1 MNLPRYAIIVAG
13 GSGVRMG
20 ASLPKQFLPI
30 NGLPIVMHTLSN
42 FEKSETF
49 IELVLVLPAN
59 QFSTWEELCRKHS
72 FNIKHLLVEGG
83 ETRFHSVL
91 NGLNAIGNTGLVAI
105 HDGVRPLVNPELID
119 RCFETAAEFGSAV
132 PALKPNESVRT
143 GNLTENLSANRDNV
157 WLVQTPQTFK
167 VETIKECYKT
177 PWQSA
182 FTDDASVVEWNG
194 LKITM
199 IEGSPENIKITKP
212 IDLIWAETILKSR

>member
-1 MNLPRYAIIVAG
+1 MNPPRYAIIVAG

-20 ASLPKQFLPI
+20 ASLPKQFLPL
-30 NGLPIVMHTLSN
+30 NGLPVLMHTLKA
-42 FEKSETF
+42 FERTDNR
-49 IELVLVLPAN
+49 IELVLVLPTN
-59 QFSTWEELCRKHS
+59 QFLAWEELCRKHS

-83 ETRFHSVL
+83 ETRFHSVF

-132 PALKPNESVRT
+132 PAVKPNESVRA
-143 GNLTENLSANRDNV
+143 GNLTKNHSANRDNV
-157 WLVQTPQTFK
+157 WLVQTPQTFR

-182 FTDDASVVEWNG
+182 FTDDASVAEWNG

-199 IEGSPENIKITKP
+199 IEGSPENIKITRP
-212 IDLIWAETILKSR
+212 VDLIWAETILKSR